1 MNETHLLLEGVAP
14 EEISAPFLLGVMDAA
29 EECGMEVEGVSVLRG

>member
-14 EEISAPFLLGVMDAA
+14 EEVTAAFLVGVMDAA
-29 EECGMEVEGVSVLRG
+29 EKCGVEGV

>member
-14 EEISAPFLLGVMDAA
+14 EEVSVGFLVGVMDAA
-29 EECGMEVEGVSVLRG
+29 EECGMEVEGVSVMRG